1 MVIPVDPVPV
11 SGRWPDEEDRH
22 LRQETDAFARRVLPS
37 LRTAKAA
44 ELTMRCPYDQQLYSD
59 EDD

>member
-1 MVIPVDPVPV
+1 MDPVPV

>member
-1 MVIPVDPVPV
+1 M
-11 SGRWPDEEDRH
+11 RWPEEEDQH

-37 LRTAKAA
+37 LRTEAKA

-59 EDD
+59 EDDTGVGGC